1 MRMVIIVIERVEKS
15 GWMNFSILVLVALLQ
30 VLRSRLKEETFKVV
44 KLGGAAAAHL
54 LPVKSVMVVNHRWW
68 YFVQNKRL
76 FEERFL
82 RESVWIK
89 LRFYLISVLTTFLRI
104 IEALAH

>member
-15 GWMNFSILVLVALLQ
+15 GLMNFSILVLVALLQ

-44 KLGGAAAAHL
+44 KLGGAAAHL
-54 LPVKSVMVVNHRWW
+54 LPVKSEMVVNHRWG
-68 YFVQNKRL
+68 YFFLNKRL
-76 FEERFL
+76 FEKRFL

-89 LRFYLISVLTTFLRI
+89 LRLYLISVLTTFLRI